1 MVSDVVV
8 TDGDGDGEMRH
19 EDEEDFSDDFF
30 DAGEGEGEG
39 AVISP
44 YRLPLHA
51 ASESGQSSGGGTE
64 ADPVGSVYA
73 CSAFIWT

>member
-8 TDGDGDGEMRH
+8 NDGDGDGEMRH

-30 DAGEGEGEG
+30 DAGEGEG